1 MLRYALVAAGA
12 ALGGMARYGFSRAVE
27 AAAGGPLPLGTLAVN
42 VVGCFAAGAFTAWF
56 EPRLAAAPELRLF
69 VVVGLLGGFTTFSA
83 FGLEAHAL
91 LGGGRPALAVWHAAA
106 HLALGLAAVAAG
118 RWVVLAGG

>member
-1 MLRYALVAAGA
+1 MLQYAIVAAGA
-12 ALGGMARYGFSRAVE
+12 ALGGMARYGLSRAVE

-42 VVGCFAAGAFTAWF
+42 VLGCLAAGAFTAWY

-83 FGLEAHAL
+83 FGLESHGL
-91 LGGGRPALAVWHAAA
+91 LAGGRPGLATWHAAA
-106 HLALGLAAVAAG
+106 HLGLAVAAVGVG
-118 RWVVLAGG
+118 RWVVGG